1 MGECCDECGKTE
13 GKLRLCTRCR
23 QVRYCST
30 DCQRKAW
37 TSGHKDRCSS
47 GGSNAPAAASKPVLT
62 DETRRALMEIQA
74 KIHSI
79 QSSLRQTET
88 QIAVCQKQMGSA
100 RVTESALKE
109 LPEDAKM
116 FESVGRMYM
125 RKPRGDVFKN
135 LNETADSAETKIKK
149 LKDSKEY
156 LMKNMGE
163 AEEQAKELM
172 ARG

>member
-1 MGECCDECGKTE
+1 
-13 GKLRLCTRCR
+13 
-23 QVRYCST
+23 
-30 DCQRKAW
+30 
-37 TSGHKDRCSS
+37 
-47 GGSNAPAAASKPVLT
+47 
-62 DETRRALMEIQA
+62 
-74 KIHSI
+74 
-79 QSSLRQTET
+79 
-88 QIAVCQKQMGSA
+88 MGSA